1 MATGIIVMKI
11 FLFTVF
17 AVSIT
22 VIIGSFN
29 SKVENWFNKLFH
41 KIFD

>member
-11 FLFTVF
+11 FLFVIM

-29 SKVENWFNKLFH
+29 SKVKNWFNKLFH
-41 KIFD
+41 KVFN